1 MGDFVSYGMTNEKL
15 NKGEKIMSQNKK
27 RVNNPSSKMTDE
39 TINIV
44 LSSLANDGGQSK
56 GVLLYG
62 NFQEMKTEQGN
73 TYYAFDKSIQFRYDG
88 DRYETDLLMESSK
101 RNIKQMMA
109 CNSVRF
115 QRRYLSYEMIEPL
128 YNYKNQIN
136 PNIEDATYWI
146 FKSDFPKLSDYDGH
160 VGYHLLQGKDKQRNL
175 HHCSTCNEYYRNYC
189 SCLAHHQMNSYSN
202 NHNARTFHDFV
213 GGEVKVHQGSINTNA
228 SLANSKAFIGIE
240 LELEYQNRRK
250 SRNETNL
257 QILRYMKRHFG
268 KQFSDVFHSFKS
280 DNTINRGAEGI
291 THPFSSDYYFAFRKG
306 FEQLSVALSAM
317 NCGDHNTNNV
327 GSNLGMHIHISRD
340 AFRSQLH
347 LRRFLKLNL
356 QSVAQLKA
364 LSGRGNRCYGGS
376 AVSKLRSARTSDAL
390 QKRAENLG
398 LDGAVGYMNDADV
411 NSLAKKLFNNETPE
425 GRNFWNFGNSRTYE
439 YRLPAMLLDSTF
451 KGKDGKAYSAMCV
464 NMELIFGMF
473 EYSKTNPIADM
484 NFASFI
490 AWLKQGK
497 RYNNLLQMVKQD
509 TSLLELTF
517 GKATM
522 LAGSDVADL
531 ANEMDVFKGSMMEQD
546 VLDVKALKEIMARGQ
561 AIVSK
566 LDKVDALSSDK
577 IKEKVKAFQSN
588 KKESK

>member
-1 MGDFVSYGMTNEKL
+1 MNDFVSSAMTNENK
-15 NKGEKIMSQNKK
+15 NKGEKIMSQDKK
-27 RVNNPSSKMTDE
+27 QVNNPSARMTDD

-62 NFQEMKTEQGN
+62 QYQQMETEQGN
-73 TYYAFDKSIQFRYDG
+73 TYYAFDKSIQFRFDGERYD
-88 DRYETDLLMESSK
+88 TDLLMKVSK

-109 CNSVRF
+109 CHAVRF
-115 QRRYLSYEMIEPL
+115 QRRYLNYELLEPL
-128 YNYKNQIN
+128 YDYKNQIN
-136 PNIEDATYWI
+136 PNIEDASYWV

-160 VGYHLLQGKDKQRNL
+160 IGYHLLQGKNKQRNL
-175 HHCSTCNEYYRNYC
+175 HHCSTCNEHYRNYC
-189 SCLAHHQMNSYSN
+189 SCLAHHKMGSYG
-202 NHNARTFHDFV
+202 HEHHARFFHDFV
-213 GGEVKVHQGSINTNA
+213 GGEVKVHRGSINTNA

-240 LELEYQNRRK
+240 LEMEYQNSNK

-268 KQFSDVFHSFKS
+268 KGFSDVFHSFKS
-280 DNTINRGAEGI
+280 DNTIHRGAEGI

-317 NCGDHNTNNV
+317 NIGDHRNNEWS
-327 GSNLGMHIHISRD
+327 SNLGMHIHISRD

-376 AVSKLRSARTSDAL
+376 AVSRLQSARTSDAL

-398 LDGAVGYMNDADV
+398 LDGAVGYMNDEDI
-411 NSLAKKLFNNETPE
+411 NSLAKKLFRNETPE
-425 GRNFWNFGNSRTYE
+425 GRNFWNFGNSATYE

-464 NMELIFGMF
+464 NMELMFGMF

-490 AWLKQGK
+490 TWVKQGK
-497 RYNNLLQMVKQD
+497 RFNNLLQMVKQD

-522 LAGSDVADL
+522 LSGSDVADL
-531 ANEMDVFKGSMMEQD
+531 ANEMDVFKGSLQEQD
-546 VLDVKALKEIMARGQ
+546 VLDVKALKEIMERGQ

-566 LDKVDALSSDK
+566 LDKVDALSKDK
-577 IKEKVKAFQSN
+577 ISDKVKAFQSN